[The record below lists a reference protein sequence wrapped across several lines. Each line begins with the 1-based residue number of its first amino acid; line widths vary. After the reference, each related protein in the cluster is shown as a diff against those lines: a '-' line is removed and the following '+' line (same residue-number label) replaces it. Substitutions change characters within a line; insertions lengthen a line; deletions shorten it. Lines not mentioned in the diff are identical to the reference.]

1 MPMLWAPAYHMY
13 IMGNRYRM
21 YCISLNYSCSSSNC
35 LPWIINLLPPLDGN
49 IKQLLDEVFVI
60 SRVIK
65 VEVEVGLRLII
76 PTPLTFLS
84 FFYPLPVELKWNLM
98 QQNWSVTIQALMLRL
113 LTLEINQGTKFGRLK
128 KPMCDH
134 FFVLMG
140 KIWNNRLPQ
149 IISLFLCEKNNNRPS
164 FYSRKYSICRC
175 RLEMFWFLVSAKGP
189 IKQHQQIDLLNQS

>member
-1 MPMLWAPAYHMY
+1 M
-13 IMGNRYRM
+13 
-21 YCISLNYSCSSSNC
+21 
-35 LPWIINLLPPLDGN
+35 
-49 IKQLLDEVFVI
+49 I

-65 VEVEVGLRLII
+65 VEVEVGLRLIT

-140 KIWNNRLPQ
+140 KI
-149 IISLFLCEKNNNRPS
+149 
-164 FYSRKYSICRC
+164 
-175 RLEMFWFLVSAKGP
+175 
-189 IKQHQQIDLLNQS
+189 